1 MRDTN
6 KTQRQEETGHL
17 RDNRKS
23 RRGGQDRTS
32 RGVEGGLEDWAVL
45 KDTHK
50 QSRRPTTRHKQ
61 TPDTQKPV
69 SGHSQNPDPQDAQ
82 TARDRADEDDRSI
95 PRRDSTDRPTE
106 RLTHPP
112 RGKLPRQSAV
122 GAARR
127 AQRAAEAG
135 GLHRPR
141 RRPRRQS
148 AISAA
153 ARACPLLE
161 GRPKPP
167 YGAAVT
173 ASAAAT
179 SSGMDREPLREVTI
193 LRNAVKFDCIVML
206 FMMWHDVL
214 VTCFASRR

>member
-1 MRDTN
+1 MGTGPCRKTHTNRAADRPPDTN
-6 KTQRQEETGHL
+6 KHQ
-17 RDNRKS
+17 
-23 RRGGQDRTS
+23 
-32 RGVEGGLEDWAVL
+32 
-45 KDTHK
+45 
-50 QSRRPTTRHKQ
+50 
-61 TPDTQKPV
+61 DTQKPV

-82 TARDRADEDDRSI
+82 TARDRADEDDRSN
-95 PRRDSTDRPTE
+95 PRLDSTDRPTE
-106 RLTHPP
+106 GLTHPP
-112 RGKLPRQSAV
+112 RGKLPPQSAV

-179 SSGMDREPLREVTI
+179 CSGMDREPLREATMIRNVPKFGYI
-193 LRNAVKFDCIVML
+193 L
-206 FMMWHDVL
+206 MMWHTFL
-214 VTCFASRR
+214 

>member
-1 MRDTN
+1 MRRHVRDTN

-23 RRGGQDRTS
+23 RRGGQDRTR
-32 RGVEGGLEDWAVL
+32 RGVEGGLEDWAVS

-61 TPDTQKPV
+61 TPRHPKTCF
-69 SGHSQNPDPQDAQ
+69 HSQNPDPQDAQ

-95 PRRDSTDRPTE
+95 PRLDSTDRPTE

-112 RGKLPRQSAV
+112 RGKLPPQSAV

-127 AQRAAEAG
+127 AQRTAEAG

-193 LRNAVKFDCIVML
+193 LRNAVNL
-206 FMMWHDVL
+206 TAL
-214 VTCFASRR
+214 

>member
-1 MRDTN
+1 MRRHVRDTN
-6 KTQRQEETGHL
+6 KTQRQDETGHL

-23 RRGGQDRTS
+23 RRGGQDRTR
-32 RGVEGGLEDWAVL
+32 RGVEGGLEDWAVS

-112 RGKLPRQSAV
+112 RGKLPPQSAV

-127 AQRAAEAG
+127 AGRGCGGREWDIGHGRPTTRGDGQRRGVEYRSVA
-135 GLHRPR
+135 
-141 RRPRRQS
+141 
-148 AISAA
+148 
-153 ARACPLLE
+153 E
-161 GRPKPP
+161 GRGRRGRGVC
-167 YGAAVT
+167 GA
-173 ASAAAT
+173 
-179 SSGMDREPLREVTI
+179 
-193 LRNAVKFDCIVML
+193 
-206 FMMWHDVL
+206 
-214 VTCFASRR
+214 RR

>member
-1 MRDTN
+1 M
-6 KTQRQEETGHL
+6 
-17 RDNRKS
+17 S
-23 RRGGQDRTS
+23 
-32 RGVEGGLEDWAVL
+32 

-95 PRRDSTDRPTE
+95 PRLDSTDRPTE

-193 LRNAVKFDCIVML
+193 LRNVVNL
-206 FMMWHDVL
+206 TTL
-214 VTCFASRR
+214 

>member
-1 MRDTN
+1 MRRHVRDTN

-23 RRGGQDRTS
+23 RRGGQDRTR
-32 RGVEGGLEDWAVL
+32 RGVEGGLEDWAVS

-112 RGKLPRQSAV
+112 RGKLPPQSAV

-179 SSGMDREPLREVTI
+179 SSGMHERTI
-193 LRNAVKFDCIVML
+193 EFERICVKV
-206 FMMWHDVL
+206 
-214 VTCFASRR
+214 FANLIKFART